1 MARNNQILINYHTS
15 GTSMPN
21 AVDVHLGEVVVR
33 HNDETPELLIKTNNG
48 EFAKFVDSKAVETVV
63 NTAKNNLQDVID
75 DVDAKA
81 DANANAISALTE
93 NVANTYATSASTV
106 AAINAARSGA
116 TSDAK
121 AYTDSAKTA
130 AIAAASAY
138 TDAQLNIV
146 KDEFQ
151 GEIDAIEEKIQK
163 ANSGTSELE
172 SFVVENYVTSAD
184 TVTAIDGAKDAAIEA
199 ANEYTDSAKDEAIA
213 TASAY
218 TDSQVNAAKD
228 DLQGVIDDVDAK
240 ADANANAISVL
251 TENVA
256 KTYATSA
263 NTVAAINGAK
273 DAAIEAANEY
283 TDSAKDEA
291 IATASAYT
299 DTQIEAAKN
308 DLQDVIDDVEAKA
321 DANTAAIS
329 ALTEDVAKTYA
340 TSANTVAAIN
350 AAKTSAVTEANK
362 YTDSAKT
369 AAIAAASAY
378 TDSQVKAAKDDLQD
392 AIDDLQNELTS
403 GLTSVRSDL
412 SATTEDLTEL
422 INNKVATAYRFQG
435 SCTYAELASKE
446 KVNGYVW
453 NVTDANGN
461 FPAGTNY
468 AWSETDGKWDALG
481 GSVDLS
487 PYYKTADFEVFEQ
500 DVQDE
505 FDSVKEMIQAANSG
519 TSELESFVEANYA
532 TSADTVTAIN
542 GAKDAA
548 IEAANEYTD
557 SAKDEAIATASAYTD
572 TQVSKAKGDLQD
584 AIDDVEAKADANTD
598 AISALTEN
606 VAKTYATSA
615 NTVAAINAAKTSAV
629 TEANKYT
636 DSAKTAAIAAASAYT
651 DTQIE
656 AAKDDLQGVI
666 DDVEA
671 KADANTK
678 SISALSQNITVTYAT
693 SANTVAAIN
702 AAKTSAVTEANKY
715 TDSAKTAAIAAASA
729 YTDTQ
734 VKAAKDDLQDAIDDV
749 ELIATTLRDTT
760 IPGVKAT
767 ADSAIQT
774 ASANEASKVSIT
786 KEGTELKFDFSNLVI
801 DCGDF

>member
-1 MARNNQILINYHTS
+1 MARNNQILINYNTS

-81 DANANAISALTE
+81 DANATAISALTE
-93 NVANTYATSASTV
+93 NVAKTYATSANTV

-184 TVTAIDGAKDAAIEA
+184 TVAAID
-199 ANEYTDSAKDEAIA
+199 
-213 TASAY
+213 
-218 TDSQVNAAKD
+218 
-228 DLQGVIDDVDAK
+228 
-240 ADANANAISVL
+240 
-251 TENVA
+251 
-256 KTYATSA
+256 
-263 NTVAAINGAK
+263 GAK

-321 DANTAAIS
+321 DANTSAIS

-378 TDSQVKAAKDDLQD
+378 TDTQVKAAKDDLQD

-519 TSELESFVEANYA
+519 TSELESFVETNYA

-557 SAKDEAIATASAYTD
+557 SAKDAAIAAASAYTD
-572 TQVSKAKGDLQD
+572 TQVKAAKDDLQG
-584 AIDDVEAKADANTD
+584 AIDDVDAKADANAT

-636 DSAKTAAIAAASAYT
+636 DSAKDAAIAAARAYT

-656 AAKDDLQGVI
+656 AAKNDLQDVI

-671 KADANTK
+671 KADTNAAA
-678 SISALSQNITVTYAT
+678 ISALSQNITVTYAT

-729 YTDTQ
+729 YTDSQ

-760 IPGVKAT
+760 IPAIKAT

-774 ASANEASKVSIT
+774 ASANEASMVSIT